1 MAMVTNQLRVPCGNG
16 WSGEGPEVAGPV
28 RRLPLCPCMGWW
40 VERSSR
46 DLDKGSLCSFLT
58 GNLMNNLWRI
68 LESFCSY
75 SHGADPNALPGED
88 IPRRAVSEEKASCTT
103 AQIFYEPN
111 YVTLNTHFYISFS
124 TYKETSRKILSY
136 HCFSEKQDFA
146 LGFCLYILC
155 TWNFSEL

>member
-1 MAMVTNQLRVPCGNG
+1 MICWPWLQISSGFPVGMDCQGKARKKGRQL
-16 WSGEGPEVAGPV
+16 EG
-28 RRLPLCPCMGWW
+28 CPCVHAWDGGWGEALGTLTRG
-40 VERSSR
+40 VV
-46 DLDKGSLCSFLT
+46 CSFLT

-111 YVTLNTHFYISFS
+111 YVTLNTISIS
-124 TYKETSRKILSY
+124 VYLHIKR
-136 HCFSEKQDFA
+136 H
-146 LGFCLYILC
+146 LGRY
-155 TWNFSEL
+155 